1 MSLNKKLWLA
11 IIYILILSSGGSF
24 VLSTLFSKHYL
35 EEQLQIKNIDNANSL
50 ALTMSQL
57 PKDLATIDLL
67 ISAQFDAGHY
77 AYIGLFNPSGEL
89 LTERI
94 NTQSHTKAPLWFT
107 RIFTIKTQTGVA
119 EVQDGWSQYGT
130 LKVISNANFAYDKLW
145 ESTLFIALW
154 SLVIGLFS
162 CYVGSQTLRKILSPL
177 KDIVNQATAIGENR
191 FITIEEPETTEFKV
205 VVSAMNTLSNRIK
218 NNVQDESVRLEK
230 LRYQANFDQ
239 ITGLMNHQ
247 YFIKSMDST
256 IAHEEYFNQGVL
268 IVSRLTNLH
277 LIDQSMGYQETNAF
291 LKLIGES
298 LEKVCESQP
307 SLFAGRLNG
316 TDFAL
321 FSTIAV
327 DPYIL
332 GNQIK
337 SLLEKLHLPSHSLLS
352 HSELDARFISAAIE
366 VTKADI
372 ATKLVT
378 RLDSALDEIDVDMHE
393 NILHII
399 NEDAIPSELELSR
412 IQWEILLNSA
422 FTHKRIKFQHYPV
435 VNQMGELIHF
445 ESPVRLQLQKDADWL
460 CAGEFL
466 VWAHQLNLMSRLDE
480 LVVETAID
488 LLFIGA
494 QPIGLNV
501 SAEALCNKNFT
512 EKVVNLIKRNLS
524 IAHLLYF
531 EIPEIGVFDHFS
543 EFKYFCTTLKNLG
556 CKIGIEHVGSRI
568 SSLGELHDVGLD
580 YIKIDASLIRDIH
593 QNEANKTL
601 LGGLCMI
608 AHSIGVLAIAEGVQT
623 INEIEALKLIG
634 IDGMTGPGIQFT
646 QQDLT

>member
-24 VLSTLFSKHYL
+24 VLSTLFSKYYL
-35 EEQLQIKNIDNANSL
+35 EEQLQVKNIDNANSL
-50 ALTMSQL
+50 ALSMSQL
-57 PKDLATIDLL
+57 PKDSATIDLL

-77 AYIGLFNPSGEL
+77 EYIGLFNPLGEL
-89 LTERI
+89 LTERV
-94 NTQSHTKAPLWFT
+94 NTQSQTKAPAWFT
-107 RIFTIKTQTGVA
+107 RIFTIKIQTGVA

-130 LKVISNANFAYDKLW
+130 LKVRSNLNFAYDKLW

-162 CYVGSQTLRKILSPL
+162 CYVGSQTLRKILDPL

-191 FITIEEPETTEFKV
+191 FITIEEPKTTEFKA

-218 NNVQDESVRLEK
+218 NNVQDESLRLEK

-239 ITGLMNHQ
+239 ITGLMNHH
-247 YFIKSMDST
+247 YFIKSMDSN
-256 IAHEEYFNQGVL
+256 IAHEEHFNQGVL
-268 IVSRLTNLH
+268 IISRLTNLH
-277 LIDQSMGYQETNAF
+277 LIDQSMGYEETNAF
-291 LKLIGES
+291 LKLIGET
-298 LEKVCESQP
+298 LENACKSQP

-321 FSTIAV
+321 FSTTAL
-327 DPYIL
+327 DPYAL

-337 SLLEKLHLPSHSLLS
+337 SLLEKLHIPS
-352 HSELDARFISAAIE
+352 HSELDARFISAATQ
-366 VTKADI
+366 VTKSDI
-372 ATKLVT
+372 ATKLVA
-378 RLDSALDEIDVDMHE
+378 RLDSALDEIDVSVSEH
-393 NILHII
+393 ILHII
-399 NEDAIPSELELSR
+399 NEDAIPSDLELSR
-412 IQWEILLNSA
+412 IEWEILLNSA
-422 FTHKRIKFQHYPV
+422 FTNKRIKFQHYPV

-445 ESPVRLQLQKDADWL
+445 ESPVRLQLQKNANWL

-480 LVVETAID
+480 LVVETAIES
-488 LLFIGA
+488 LSIGA
-494 QPIGLNV
+494 HPIGLNV
-501 SAEALCNKNFT
+501 SAEALCDANFT
-512 EKVVNLIKRNLS
+512 EKVVKLIEPNLS

-531 EIPEIGVFDHFS
+531 EVPEKGVFDHFS
-543 EFKYFCTTLKNLG
+543 AFKRFCTTLKSLG

-623 INEIEALKLIG
+623 ISEIEALKLIG
-634 IDGMTGPGIQFT
+634 IDGMTGPGIKFS
-646 QQDLT
+646 

>member
-11 IIYILILSSGGSF
+11 IIYMLILSSGGSF
-24 VLSTLFSKHYL
+24 VLSTLFSKNYL
-35 EEQLQIKNIDNANSL
+35 EEQLQVKNIDNANSL
-50 ALTMSQL
+50 ALSMSQL
-57 PKDLATIDLL
+57 PKDSATIDLL

-77 AYIGLFNPSGEL
+77 EYIGLFNPLGEL
-89 LTERI
+89 VSERI
-94 NTQSHTKAPLWFT
+94 NTRSQTIAPSWFK
-107 RIFTIKTQTGVA
+107 RIFTIKTQTGIA
-119 EVQDGWSQYGT
+119 EVQDGWSQYGK
-130 LKVISNANFAYDKLW
+130 LKVRSNLNFAYDELW

-154 SLVIGLFS
+154 SLIIGTFS
-162 CYVGSQTLRKILSPL
+162 CYVGSQTLQKILRPL

-191 FITIEEPETTEFKV
+191 FITIQEPKTTEFKA

-218 NNVQDESVRLEK
+218 NNVQDESVRLGK

-239 ITGLMNHQ
+239 ITGLRNHD
-247 YFIKSMDST
+247 YFIKSMDSE
-256 IAHEEYFNQGVL
+256 IAHEENFNQGVL

-277 LIDQSMGYQETNAF
+277 LIDQSMGYEETNTF
-291 LKLIGES
+291 LKLVGNT
-298 LEKVCESQP
+298 LENICENQP

-316 TDFAL
+316 KDFAI
-321 FSTIAV
+321 FSTTAV

-332 GNQIK
+332 GNQVK
-337 SLLEKLHLPSHSLLS
+337 SLLEKLRLPSNNLPNSS
-352 HSELDARFISAAIE
+352 KLDTRFISAAIQIA
-366 VTKADI
+366 KADN
-372 ATKLVT
+372 AAKLVA
-378 RLDSALDEIDVDMHE
+378 RLDSALDKINVNIDEH
-393 NILHII
+393 ILHII

-412 IQWEILLNSA
+412 IEWETLLNSA
-422 FTHKRIKFQHYPV
+422 FNNKRIKFQHYPV
-435 VNQMGELIHF
+435 VNQMGELIHY
-445 ESPVRLQLQKDADWL
+445 ESPVRLQLQKNADWL
-460 CAGEFL
+460 SAGEFL
-466 VWAHQLNLMSRLDE
+466 VWAQQLNLMSRLDE
-480 LVVETAID
+480 LVVETATD

-501 SAEALCNKNFT
+501 SAQALCSTNFT
-512 EKVVNLIKRNLS
+512 EKVVSLINRNLS

-531 EIPEIGVFDHFS
+531 EVPEKGVFDHFS
-543 EFKYFCTTLKNLG
+543 EFKHFCTSLKSLG

-623 INEIEALKLIG
+623 FHEIEALKLIG
-634 IDGMTGPGIQFT
+634 MDGMTGPGIKFS
-646 QQDLT
+646 